1 MFKHTHNKR
10 LLKSNISVIITAPN
24 TVISPNFLVWKF
36 SGKAQFPHS
45 FGRFARNYA
54 ETVSFHKISTRG
66 NYMKLRYF
74 SQGRDML
81 RQAFFLRLLFP
92 ISRDLKLDARRSNL
106 YFMLKELLFFF
117 NFYSFSFRRHSLK
130 NRPSYNNLFQI
141 IQ

>member
-1 MFKHTHNKR
+1 
-10 LLKSNISVIITAPN
+10 
-24 TVISPNFLVWKF
+24 
-36 SGKAQFPHS
+36 
-45 FGRFARNYA
+45 
-54 ETVSFHKISTRG
+54 
-66 NYMKLRYF
+66 MKLRYF

-117 NFYSFSFRRHSLK
+117 NFYSFPFRRHSLK